1 MYGWTIFI
9 LGIFNLVIGALAQN
23 PWVVP
28 GIALAWWVTQYR
40 YMKQVKEKRIILNRL
55 AELDHAIP
63 SRQNLD

>member
-28 GIALAWWVTQYR
+28 AIAVTWWVTQYR
-40 YMKQVKEKRIILNRL
+40 SMKRVKEKRTNINRL
-55 AELDHAIP
+55 ADLDHAIA
-63 SRQNLD
+63 SRQNLA